1 MKKILVIHT
10 LWKDNNSTWGL
21 LLVFFYALFTGA
33 YDSRHRML
41 IRRIAE
47 LLEIPWDEVE
57 DYEKAIVLSLR
68 QEKYQQ
74 TE

>member
-1 MKKILVIHT
+1 MF
-10 LWKDNNSTWGL
+10 
-21 LLVFFYALFTGA
+21 VFFYALFTGA